1 MGVLTEL
8 HDGALVL
15 TINRPDAGN
24 SLNPEVGQGLVD
36 AFDDAEADPEVR
48 SVIVTGAGEKIFS
61 AGMDLKAF
69 VAGEDMAP
77 VGRGIARLVSFPK
90 PVIAAVNGM
99 ALAGGFEVMMKC
111 DLIVAADHAL
121 FGIPEVTRGL
131 VAAGGGTR
139 LPRRLPLQI
148 ALELGLT
155 GQPMSAERAYHF
167 GLVNRLVPGAQVLA
181 TALDLAAVIGR
192 NGPLAVAAT
201 KKLMHEEMGE
211 DTAHRVREVTA
222 AVFASEDAKEGAVA
236 FAEKRDPVWKG
247 R

>member
-1 MGVLTEL
+1 MSVLTEL
-8 HDGALVL
+8 NDGALVL
-15 TINRPDAGN
+15 TINRPNAGN

-36 AFDDAEADPEVR
+36 AFDEAENNPEVR
-48 SVIVTGAGEKIFS
+48 AVIVTGAGEKIFS

-69 VAGEDMAP
+69 AAGEDMAP

-111 DLIVAADHAL
+111 DLIVAAEHAV

-155 GQPMSAERAYHF
+155 GQPISAERAYHF
-167 GLVNRLVPGAQVLA
+167 GLVNRLVPADQVLP
-181 TALDLAAVIGR
+181 TALELAAVIGR

-201 KKLMHEEMGE
+201 KQLMHEEMGE
-211 DTAHRVREVTA
+211 DTAKRVREVTA
-222 AVFASEDAKEGAVA
+222 PVFVSEDAKEGATA
-236 FAEKRDPVWKG
+236 FAEKRPPVWKG

>member
-1 MGVLTEL
+1 MSVLTEL
-8 HDGALVL
+8 HDGTLVL
-15 TINRPDAGN
+15 TINRPKAGN

-36 AFDDAEADPEVR
+36 AFDEAEGNPDVR

-69 VAGEDMAP
+69 AAGEDMAP
-77 VGRGIARLVSFPK
+77 VGRGIGRLVSFPK

-111 DLIVAADHAL
+111 DLIVAAEHAT

-167 GLVNRLVPGAQVLA
+167 GLVNRLVPGDQVLA
-181 TALDLAAVIGR
+181 TALELAAVIGR

-201 KKLMHEEMGE
+201 KKLMYEEMGE
-211 DTAHRVREVTA
+211 DTAKRVREVTA
-222 AVFASEDAKEGAVA
+222 HVFASEDAREGATA

>member
-1 MGVLTEL
+1 MSVLTEL
-8 HDGALVL
+8 NDGALVL
-15 TINRPDAGN
+15 TINRPNAGN

-36 AFDDAEADPEVR
+36 AFDEAEGNPEVR

-69 VAGEDMAP
+69 AAGEDMAP
-77 VGRGIARLVSFPK
+77 IGRGLASLVSCPK

-111 DLIVAADHAL
+111 DLIVAADHAV

-167 GLVNRLVPGAQVLA
+167 GLVNRLVAADQVLP
-181 TALDLAAVIGR
+181 TALELAAVIGR

-201 KKLMHEEMGE
+201 KQLMYEEMGD
-211 DTAHRVREVTA
+211 DTAKRVREVTA
-222 AVFASEDAKEGAVA
+222 PVFASEDAKEGATA
-236 FAEKRDPVWKG
+236 FAEKRPPVWKG